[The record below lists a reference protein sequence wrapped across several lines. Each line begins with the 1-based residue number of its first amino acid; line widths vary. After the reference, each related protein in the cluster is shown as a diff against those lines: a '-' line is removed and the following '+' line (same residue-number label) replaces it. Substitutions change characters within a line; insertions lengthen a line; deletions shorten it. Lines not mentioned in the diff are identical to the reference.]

1 MHIFCVACL
10 DPAPCSNK
18 EGSFRWGF
26 CKKSGVFSKM
36 IPFCMAGFAGIAAWP
51 VRKWHPSTIN
61 DPFWFGK
68 STSEYEQKVYIFF
81 L

>member
-36 IPFCMAGFAGIAAWP
+36 IPFCMAGLRASLRGRSGSGI
-51 VRKWHPSTIN
+51 PSTIN